1 MLKNYIAREPEVD
14 VVHTSNKDD
23 VTIVPDLE
31 KGFEGVR
38 DIKLGEDLS
47 EDQRH
52 MLKYLTQMYP
62 DVFTD
67 MPGEAEVI
75 QHRVKPTDDTPIH
88 CTPYPLRMPWGK
100 SYRMKWTVC

>member
-1 MLKNYIAREPEVD
+1 MEAIDYRLKTNMYHVNMLKNYIAREPEVD
-14 VVHTSNKDD
+14 VVHTSNKND

-52 MLKYLTQMYP
+52 T
-62 DVFTD
+62 
-67 MPGEAEVI
+67 
-75 QHRVKPTDDTPIH
+75 
-88 CTPYPLRMPWGK
+88 
-100 SYRMKWTVC
+100 S